1 MVDAEQVVIV
11 MRKYLVVA
19 NQTLQ
24 GAGLREEVSKRIGA
38 GPSSFYVLVPNTR
51 AAHYLSV
58 PAAGGV
64 LPMPSVVDYDAPT
77 SDEQASSQAQ
87 RRLERILADIAA
99 LGVQVD
105 GGLGDPN
112 PLEAISALLEKQP
125 FDEIIVATL
134 PRRVS
139 RWLRAD
145 VPSKAERRF
154 GLPVTTIITER

>member
-1 MVDAEQVVIV
+1 

-19 NQTLQ
+19 NQTLL
-24 GAGLREEVSKRIGA
+24 GAGLRDEISKRIGA

-51 AAHYLSV
+51 AAHYLTV
-58 PAAGGV
+58 PAAGGI
-64 LPMPSVVDYDAPT
+64 LPMPSVVDYDAPV
-77 SDEQASSQAQ
+77 SDEEASAQAQ
-87 RRLERILADIAA
+87 RRLDQTVADFAD
-99 LGVQVD
+99 LGVPVE

-112 PLEAISALLEKQP
+112 PVEAISALLEERR

-134 PRRVS
+134 PRRLS

>member
-1 MVDAEQVVIV
+1 VKQVVVV
-11 MRKYLVVA
+11 MRRYLVVA
-19 NQTLQ
+19 NQTLL
-24 GAGLREEVSKRIGA
+24 GAGLRDEISKRIGV

-51 AAHYLSV
+51 AAHYLTV
-58 PAAGGV
+58 PVAGGM
-64 LPMPSVVDYDAPT
+64 LPMPSVVDYDAPA
-77 SDEQASSQAQ
+77 SDEEASAQA
-87 RRLERILADIAA
+87 RHRLEQTVADLAGSGA
-99 LGVQVD
+99 QVE

-112 PLEAISALLEKQP
+112 PIEAISTLLEEQT

>member
-1 MVDAEQVVIV
+1 

-19 NQTLQ
+19 NQTLL
-24 GAGLREEVSKRIGA
+24 GAGLRDEISKRIGA

-51 AAHYLSV
+51 AAHYLTV
-58 PAAGGV
+58 PAAGGI
-64 LPMPSVVDYDAPT
+64 LPMPSVVDYDAPV
-77 SDEQASSQAQ
+77 SDEDASAQAQ
-87 RRLERILADIAA
+87 RRLDQTVADLAD
-99 LGVQVD
+99 LGVPVE

-112 PLEAISALLEKQP
+112 PVEAISALLEERR

-134 PRRVS
+134 PRRLS

-145 VPSKAERRF
+145 VPSKVERRF

>member
-1 MVDAEQVVIV
+1 
-11 MRKYLVVA
+11 MRRYLVVA

-24 GAGLREEVSKRIGA
+24 GAGLRDEVSKRVGA

-64 LPMPSVVDYDAPT
+64 LPMPSVVDYDAPA
-77 SDEQASSQAQ
+77 SDVEAGAQAR
-87 RRLERILADIAA
+87 RRLERMVADIAA

-112 PLEAISALLEKQP
+112 PLEAISTLLEEQK

-134 PRRVS
+134 PRRGS

>member
-1 MVDAEQVVIV
+1 

-19 NQTLQ
+19 NQTLL
-24 GAGLREEVSKRIGA
+24 GAGLRDEISKRIGA

-51 AAHYLSV
+51 AAHYLTV
-58 PAAGGV
+58 PAAGGI
-64 LPMPSVVDYDAPT
+64 LPMPSVVDYDAPV
-77 SDEQASSQAQ
+77 SDEDASAQAQ
-87 RRLERILADIAA
+87 RRLDQTVADLAD
-99 LGVQVD
+99 LGVPVE

-112 PLEAISALLEKQP
+112 PVEAISALLEERR

-134 PRRVS
+134 PRRLS